1 MELNIWVSAVV
12 GGLQCLL
19 IGGGIAAML
28 WGNRVRS
35 KQQDENSA
43 ALRELIE
50 EGRES
55 RAAFRDFIEESKK
68 ERRESGE
75 AWRKFIEEG
84 REQDRESREALRE
97 TVAQSRAST
106 EALQVLLQK

>member
-1 MELNIWVSAVV
+1 MELNIWVVATV

-19 IGGGIAAML
+19 IGSGIAAML

-35 KQQDENSA
+35 KQQDENSV

-55 RAAFRDFIEESKK
+55 RANLRESIEEGKESRAAFRDGF
-68 ERRESGE
+68 REL
-75 AWRKFIEEG
+75 IEEG
-84 REQDRESREALRE
+84 RAKNA
-97 TVAQSRAST
+97 VNPA
-106 EALQVLLQK
+106 KP

>member
-1 MELNIWVSAVV
+1 MELNIWVVAIV

-19 IGGGIAAML
+19 IGSGIVAML

-43 ALRELIE
+43 ALKALIE

-55 RAAFRDFIEESKK
+55 RAAFREFMEENRESRAAFRDFIDEN
-68 ERRESGE
+68 RESRAAFGDSFRE
-75 AWRKFIEEG
+75 LIEEG
-84 REQDRESREALRE
+84 RKNAENPAIP
-97 TVAQSRAST
+97 
-106 EALQVLLQK
+106 